1 MEGFERKVIH
11 SITINNK
18 IHRRVVLL
26 EKVLLFWTVLE
37 CGIQKVYFFGSNL
50 FSGSWIE
57 AYHALM
63 ANRQLI
69 VKGRS
74 INTYTGS
81 NCNKNY
87 YANGMLIWNRG
98 FTKAVKLWFDE
109 YRIDVPESIIQF
121 LAKLESTKETKAQKE

>member
-1 MEGFERKVIH
+1 MVK
-11 SITINNK
+11 ITHLSKSSTLI
-18 IHRRVVLL
+18 
-26 EKVLLFWTVLE
+26 
-37 CGIQKVYFFGSNL
+37 SNIMLL

-63 ANRQLI
+63 VNRQLI

-74 INTYTGS
+74 INTYTSS

-98 FTKAVKLWFDE
+98 FTRAVKLWFNE
-109 YRIDVPESIIQF
+109 YRIEVPETVIQF
-121 LAKLESTKETKAQKE
+121 LAQFESSKLTKAQKE